1 MVSNSRLLHVLQAV
15 AAWKK
20 ATDEEKAPH
29 VAAAEREKQVY
40 QKLSADYHASKE
52 AAAAA
57 EAEAAAGSLVPPQV
71 SVLNMHSYVK
81 QDPGQPGIILGFSL
95 N

>member
-57 EAEAAAGSLVPPQV
+57 EAEAAGGTLAPPQV
-71 SVLNMHSYVK
+71 SM
-81 QDPGQPGIILGFSL
+81 
-95 N
+95 